1 MNAQTI
7 ISPTGERLIV
17 LAEADYKRLVEVAEE
32 AADIAAVE
40 IFRRKLAAGEEELV
54 PAEIVNRIL
63 NGENRIRV
71 WREHRGLT
79 SDALAGKAGIA
90 PGVLPLA
97 DSKPGDAKERSK
109 PCERSQTRFPSPSM
123 TWSARAAA
131 WRDRSFPIV
140 LPLG

>member
-17 LAEADYKRLVEVAEE
+17 LAEADYNRLVEAAED

-54 PAEIVNRIL
+54 PAEILNRIL

-79 SDALAGKAGIA
+79 CDALAGKAGIA
-90 PGVLPLA
+90 QGFLSQIETGRREGTVETLRKIA
-97 DSKPGDAKERSK
+97 DALSLTIDDLVG
-109 PCERSQTRFPSPSM
+109 
-123 TWSARAAA
+123 
-131 WRDRSFPIV
+131 
-140 LPLG
+140 

>member
-1 MNAQTI
+1 MTDLQSPRRAQTMNAQTI

-17 LAEADYKRLVEVAEE
+17 LAEADYNRLVAAAED

-90 PGVLPLA
+90 QGFLSQIETGRREGTVETLRKIA
-97 DSKPGDAKERSK
+97 DALSLTID
-109 PCERSQTRFPSPSM
+109 
-123 TWSARAAA
+123 
-131 WRDRSFPIV
+131 DLV
-140 LPLG
+140 V

>member
-17 LAEADYKRLVEVAEE
+17 LAEADYNRLVAAAED
-32 AADIAAVE
+32 AADIASVE

-54 PAEIVNRIL
+54 PAEIADRIL

-79 SDALAGKAGIA
+79 SSALASKAGIA
-90 PGVLPLA
+90 QGFLSQIETGRREGTVETLRKIA
-97 DSKPGDAKERSK
+97 DALSLMIDDLVG
-109 PCERSQTRFPSPSM
+109 
-123 TWSARAAA
+123 
-131 WRDRSFPIV
+131 
-140 LPLG
+140 

>member
-17 LAEADYKRLVEVAEE
+17 LAEADYKRLVEAAED

-54 PAEIVNRIL
+54 PAEIVDRIL

-90 PGVLPLA
+90 QGFLSQIETGRREGTVETLRKIA
-97 DSKPGDAKERSK
+97 DALSLTIDDLVG
-109 PCERSQTRFPSPSM
+109 
-123 TWSARAAA
+123 
-131 WRDRSFPIV
+131 
-140 LPLG
+140 